1 MLKSQASEN
10 TIRVSK
16 HSVEL
21 ECLPENL
28 LYWFRGLGV
37 ERVKLNQIQEQYV
50 L

>member
-16 HSVEL
+16 QCGTGMFARNPL
-21 ECLPENL
+21 N
-28 LYWFRGLGV
+28 WFRGLGV